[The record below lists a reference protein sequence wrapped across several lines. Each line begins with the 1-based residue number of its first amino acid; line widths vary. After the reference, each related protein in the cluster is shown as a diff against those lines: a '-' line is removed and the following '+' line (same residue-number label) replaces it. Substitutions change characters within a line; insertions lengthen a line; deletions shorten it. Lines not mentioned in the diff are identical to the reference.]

1 MSDERGTRSTKSPD
15 AFRTISEVS
24 EELGLPQ
31 QVLRFWETKFSQI
44 QPLKRRGGRRYYR
57 PDDLELLRGIQDL
70 LHVQGYT
77 IKGVQKLI
85 KGSGVKALVNRAN
98 ALEDGAGSDAE
109 AAPSSDTP
117 PTAATRTPNLNTDQN
132 TSRKSASQRDEI
144 SSVIDDLKQLRDTL
158 RQYG

>member
-24 EELGLPQ
+24 DELDLPQ
-31 QVLRFWETKFSQI
+31 HVLRFWETKFSQI

-57 PDDLELLRGIQDL
+57 PDDLDLLRGIQDL

-85 KGSGVKALVNRAN
+85 KESGVKALVTRAQSFDGDARPASAN
-98 ALEDGAGSDAE
+98 ALSPDTNPGAS
-109 AAPSSDTP
+109 TP
-117 PTAATRTPNLNTDQN
+117 KREQAATGLER
-132 TSRKSASQRDEI
+132 AQREEI
-144 SSVIDDLKQLRDTL
+144 GGVIDDLKQLRDTL